1 MAEEFESDDDT
12 AQGAPAPAARALTYV
27 DADGI
32 TMEWDESRKAY
43 FPKVHSHAATVT
55 RGV

>member
-12 AQGAPAPAARALTYV
+12 AQDAPAPAARALTYV

-43 FPKVHSHAATVT
+43 FPKV
-55 RGV
+55 RLL